1 VAAFIPR
8 DDLLPHGRQH
18 DSMVLARAWLGW
30 RELWRVEPGLVMA
43 GYKARGEERWLL
55 GGALEE
61 RASEGQLDAAYAL
74 LEGLIVAVCAPMGS
88 IPRDRAVA
96 LFAEQLEVL
105 VGAGNP
111 QAS

>member
-1 VAAFIPR
+1 MTTVES
-8 DDLLPHGRQH
+8 D
-18 DSMVLARAWLGW
+18 VLARALD
-30 RELWRVEPGLVMA
+30 
-43 GYKARGEERWLL
+43 
-55 GGALEE
+55 E

-74 LEGLIVAVCAPMGS
+74 LEGLVVAVCAPMGS